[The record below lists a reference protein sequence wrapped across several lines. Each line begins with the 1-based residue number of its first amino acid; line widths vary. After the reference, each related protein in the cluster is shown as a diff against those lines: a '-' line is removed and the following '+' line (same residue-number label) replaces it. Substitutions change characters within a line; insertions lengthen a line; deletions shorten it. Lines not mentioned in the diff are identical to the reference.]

1 MCGRFNFSNQT
12 DLKKKSSESVS
23 PSFNFAPS
31 QKILAINSNED
42 ITALNWG
49 YKPQWLKQGQIINA
63 QRETLKTKPTF
74 RGYLQCYVPINGWY
88 EWLKEKNGKQPYY
101 FHTENETVYIK
112 SIVKEDSIILLTTKA
127 SDNIAHIHHRMPLIV
142 KEPDFNIWNLNQV
155 DLNVSYY
162 PVSKKVNYA
171 LNDGKELIDKVI

>member
-12 DLKKKSSESVS
+12 GLKKKPHKSVS

-42 ITALNWG
+42 IIALNWG

-63 QRETLKTKPTF
+63 QRETLKTKPAF

-88 EWLKEKNGKQPYY
+88 EWLKERNGKQPYY
-101 FHTENETVYIK
+101 FHTDNETVYVK

-127 SDNIAHIHHRMPLIV
+127 SENISHIHNRMPLIV

-155 DLNVSYY
+155 DLDVSYY
-162 PVSKKVNYA
+162 QVSKKVNYA
-171 LNDGKELIDKVI
+171 LNDGKELIHKVV